1 VAVAR
6 LLAKCR
12 SSASIS
18 ENDNMALAGI
28 VSTQL
33 WYEAFIHRFDATAVD
48 ERTDIVTVGAS
59 EPLAAAM

>member
-1 VAVAR
+1 
-6 LLAKCR
+6 
-12 SSASIS
+12 
-18 ENDNMALAGI
+18 MALAGI

-59 EPLAAAM
+59 EPLVAAM